1 MESYEV
7 NEGRGGRPVQVNVN
21 RKSAKQL
28 LTKASG
34 FLKGYSHTLNP
45 YTGCAFA
52 CSYCYVRQMPVA
64 LFRDE
69 EWGGWVDVKEN
80 AAALLEKELAK
91 AKNKGPVTI
100 FMSSATDPY
109 QPIEH
114 KERITRSLLEV
125 MSANPP
131 DFLFVQ
137 TRSPLVT
144 RDADLLEL
152 LGERVRVS
160 ITVETDREDIR
171 RAFTPSAPPIP
182 ARLGALRELAARGI
196 PVQATIAPALPS
208 SEHFAELLAGIVDRV
223 CIDDYF
229 MGDGSGGKRTERI
242 GVRSI
247 YDALKLPDWYS
258 RDAYE
263 RVREQL
269 RRHFPQERVFVS
281 QQGFLP

>member
-1 MESYEV
+1 MKVDV
-7 NEGRGGRPVQVNVN
+7 NQ
-21 RKSAKQL
+21 KTAKQL

-34 FLKGYSHTLNP
+34 FLKGYTHTLNP
-45 YTGCAFA
+45 YTGCSFA

-64 LFRDE
+64 LFRSDA
-69 EWGGWVDVKEN
+69 WGGWVDVKEN
-80 AAALLEKELAK
+80 AAALLAKELAK
-91 AKNKGPVTI
+91 AKSKGPVTI

-109 QPIEH
+109 QPIEY

-144 RDADLLEL
+144 RDADILKR
-152 LGERVRVS
+152 LGECVRVS
-160 ITVETDREDIR
+160 MTVETDREDIR

-182 ARLGALRELAARGI
+182 ARLNALRELAAHGI

-242 GVRSI
+242 GVRHI
-247 YDALKLPDWYS
+247 YDALELPDWYS

-269 RRHFPQERVFVS
+269 LRHFPQERVFVS

>member
-1 MESYEV
+1 M
-7 NEGRGGRPVQVNVN
+7 QIDVN

-34 FLKGYSHTLNP
+34 FLEGYTHTLNP

-64 LFRDE
+64 LFRSE
-69 EWGGWVDVKEN
+69 PWGSWVDVKEN

-91 AKNKGPVTI
+91 ARRKGRVTI

-109 QPIEH
+109 QPSEH
-114 KERITRSLLEV
+114 KERITRSLLEA
-125 MSANPP
+125 MSVQPP
-131 DFLFVQ
+131 DFLFLQ
-137 TRSPLVT
+137 TRSPLVK

-152 LGERVRVS
+152 LGDRVRVS
-160 ITVETDREDIR
+160 MTVETDREDVR

-182 ARLGALRELAARGI
+182 ARMEALRELAARGI

-208 SEHFAELLAGIVDRV
+208 SEQFAERLAGIVERV

-229 MGDGSGGKRTERI
+229 MGDGSGGRRTARI
-242 GVRSI
+242 GVRAI
-247 YDALKLPDWYS
+247 YDALELLDWYS
-258 RDAYE
+258 PDAYK
-263 RVREQL
+263 RVHEQL
-269 RRHFPQERVFVS
+269 LRHFPQERVLVS
-281 QQGFLP
+281 QQGFLPG